1 MAQDN
6 VAVELFVDDQK
17 ARATLDRFKAE
28 LATIEAPVVSPS
40 VNPSKPDMQ
49 AVLAKYRAANP
60 PNLGLLAKQGPIN
73 PLETSFA
80 RATERAKKLSPEI
93 IASREQ
99 ADKLAAAVQR
109 IGPLFGVNQEAAQ
122 KMGSV
127 LQANSVTTA
136 RWIGALGSVGPLL
149 AIGAAAGL
157 ITYKITGDIRAEAER
172 RLKVEELIAATA
184 NKQILALRKVKDEIT
199 ASLKEEDQKRAF
211 DRLLNNYKQFSDDAL
226 KARKATLEKL
236 FSLTPDA
243 ENAKAYGAEI
253 SGINA
258 ILGRRPD
265 ERAQAANAAFDARWE
280 SWKKSQESEA
290 AFARQQAEQF
300 AESVKRGKERVEQYR
315 KTIDDLVSGLAAQR
329 GNTNPFVQVFTEA
342 EEAIKRTQ
350 SATKGLS
357 VELQAVILQ
366 QQQALNARNLFRQRL
381 DTGLQAIDLRFD
393 ANRFRQ
399 AGSGAAAGSRLA
411 DFTNRIAQEEA
422 GGLFRNPD
430 YVRWQTEQLR
440 REQERAGAGGG
451 IQERLDRQ
459 LDFLR
464 RAGTTA
470 EQRAEV
476 DRRIIALTQ
485 GVDPAELTGNQREDA
500 AAARERE
507 AVRLE
512 KAERDAVSERTAN
525 QQLQS
530 KIAADI
536 GKLVQLAETKGV
548 EAVIRVIDD
557 TGGKVES
564 RLAKRPSDKDTKAYY
579 GLGL

>member
-1 MAQDN
+1 
-6 VAVELFVDDQK
+6 
-17 ARATLDRFKAE
+17 
-28 LATIEAPVVSPS
+28 
-40 VNPSKPDMQ
+40 
-49 AVLAKYRAANP
+49 
-60 PNLGLLAKQGPIN
+60 
-73 PLETSFA
+73 
-80 RATERAKKLSPEI
+80 
-93 IASREQ
+93 
-99 ADKLAAAVQR
+99 
-109 IGPLFGVNQEAAQ
+109 
-122 KMGSV
+122 MGS
-127 LQANSVTTA
+127 
-136 RWIGALGSVGPLL
+136 W
-149 AIGAAAGL
+149 
-157 ITYKITGDIRAEAER
+157 
-172 RLKVEELIAATA
+172 
-184 NKQILALRKVKDEIT
+184 
-199 ASLKEEDQKRAF
+199 KR
-211 DRLLNNYKQFSDDAL
+211 
-226 KARKATLEKL
+226 
-236 FSLTPDA
+236 
-243 ENAKAYGAEI
+243 
-253 SGINA
+253 
-258 ILGRRPD
+258 
-265 ERAQAANAAFDARWE
+265 
-280 SWKKSQESEA
+280 SQESEA
-290 AFARQQAEQF
+290 VFARQQAEQF

-315 KTIDDLVSGLAAQR
+315 KTIDDLVSGLASQR

-350 SATKGLS
+350 LATKGLS
-357 VELQAVILQ
+357 TELQAVILQ

-399 AGSGAAAGSRLA
+399 AGSGTAAGNRLA
-411 DFTNRIAQEEA
+411 EFTNRIAQEEA

-440 REQERAGAGGG
+440 REQEQAGSGGG
-451 IQERLDRQ
+451 IQERLNRQ
-459 LDFLR
+459 LEFLR

-485 GVDPAELTGNQREDA
+485 GVDPAELTGSQREDA

-536 GKLVQLAETKGV
+536 GKLVQLAEKQGV

-579 GLGL
+579 GGGL